1 MVVYCN
7 PMLAKQKRETESQ
20 HYSFSSHVSHIFEN
34 NTTIPVM
41 NMPDKEPL
49 PLEMQ
54 ELIRENKELKE
65 ENHKLKKKNKKLK
78 AKIETMKFDLER
90 MEDEYNF

>member
-1 MVVYCN
+1 MVYCN

-20 HYSFSSHVSHIFEN
+20 HYSFSNHTSHVFGN
-34 NTTIPVM
+34 NTAIPTM
-41 NMPDKEPL
+41 NTSDKELFPL
-49 PLEMQ
+49 GMQ
-54 ELIRENKELKE
+54 ELIKENKELKE

-78 AKIETMKFDLER
+78 AKIEMMKFNLER